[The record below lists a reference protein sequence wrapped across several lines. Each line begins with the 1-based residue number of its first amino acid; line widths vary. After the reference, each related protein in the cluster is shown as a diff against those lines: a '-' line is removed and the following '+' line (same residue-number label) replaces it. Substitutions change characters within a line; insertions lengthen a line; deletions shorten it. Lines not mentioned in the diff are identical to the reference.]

1 MGKRILFLFTLL
13 MLPLIFFVKVSALD
27 EFSLSETNTYNYV
40 EDYEKNNSHYN
51 LSMKNKNKVGNKVF
65 YLGDGLL
72 NTELYGSWD
81 YDVFLP
87 YNVDISKENIKNG
100 GVWHANVTYMVDDE
114 IYWIDECENGPI
126 EYIPEEPKKDGLSFE
141 GWYKDKDF
149 LTKWDFKIDTVP
161 PIKEID
167 HGDNWKNTW
176 TEYVYEE
183 VMLYAKFN

>member
-1 MGKRILFLFTLL
+1 MNKIRKSRWGHDTFCSNDTKKIYIT
-13 MLPLIFFVKVSALD
+13 IKLD
-27 EFSLSETNTYNYV
+27 EF
-40 EDYEKNNSHYN
+40 
-51 LSMKNKNKVGNKVF
+51 NKSSFNRHKVF
-65 YLGDGLL
+65 YLGEGLL

-149 LTKWDFKIDTVP
+149 LNKWDFKIDTVP